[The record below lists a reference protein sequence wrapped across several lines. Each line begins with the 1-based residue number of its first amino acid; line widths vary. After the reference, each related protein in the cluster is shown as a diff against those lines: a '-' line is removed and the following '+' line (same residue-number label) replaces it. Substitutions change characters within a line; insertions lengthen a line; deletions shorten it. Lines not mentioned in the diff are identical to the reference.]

1 MGDPQLR
8 IHGCVTVCS
17 HYNMSPHDQQVAV
30 FRKQCAMAV
39 ELKLPLIVHSREAE
53 QETIA

>member
-1 MGDPQLR
+1 MVGSLLTR
-8 IHGCVTVCS
+8 HMRS
-17 HYNMSPHDQQVAV
+17 HYNISPHDQQLAV

-53 QETIA
+53 QETITYVF